1 MSIKIYHQNSINT
14 QEDYNSFKEYKPT
27 HSRTLK
33 SENIIL
39 KKNKAQTVLF
49 NELSVLFAFLFSKNG
64 VAGRSIVIKQ
74 SPVCIAHVSVTRRLV
89 GRRRKT
95 MADYSES
102 LLKYRV
108 AMSTVNILYNEGI
121 ITEKDYVTID
131 TIMAK
136 KYGLSLDHTPKA
148 GLCKP

>member
-1 MSIKIYHQNSINT
+1 
-14 QEDYNSFKEYKPT
+14 
-27 HSRTLK
+27 
-33 SENIIL
+33 
-39 KKNKAQTVLF
+39 
-49 NELSVLFAFLFSKNG
+49 
-64 VAGRSIVIKQ
+64 
-74 SPVCIAHVSVTRRLV
+74 
-89 GRRRKT
+89 